1 MSHVKI
7 MTQLTFLLSKLHGGY
22 LSEFQ
27 DLNKMLAH
35 THRHIEDE
43 SIDTPRDSSL
53 NHNSKTEVFFFFS
66 FSLNGKPLY
75 SP

>member
-43 SIDTPRDSSL
+43 SIGDTPRDSSL

-66 FSLNGKPLY
+66 A
-75 SP
+75 

>member
-43 SIDTPRDSSL
+43 SIDTPRDS
-53 NHNSKTEVFFFFS
+53 
-66 FSLNGKPLY
+66 
-75 SP
+75 